1 MCICTIVCV
10 RKVCEY
16 CTTIRIVR
24 ELLKFGSSYGTV
36 VKVNTPLSR
45 LDLLKIEEK
54 LLANSFAPG

>member
-1 MCICTIVCV
+1 MCV

-54 LLANSFAPG
+54 LLADSIAPG